1 MQALAKEHSQYGVHG
16 VNIIANGSIRD
27 EDTKETRAGQRMS
40 AESVAETYLWL
51 ANQSPTLW
59 THEVSWEIFRGVVL
73 GHCLPKVNFSNS
85 SLTDCAMPCV
95 LQMFSQLDLRPAQ
108 EKF

>member
-59 THEVSWEIFRGVVL
+59 THEVSRGKDGREEEVCLVVA
-73 GHCLPKVNFSNS
+73 FQSIS
-85 SLTDCAMPCV
+85 
-95 LQMFSQLDLRPAQ
+95 
-108 EKF
+108 